1 MKRVFRGVLT
11 GVCIA
16 VLAASIGTTT
26 VFAAGPGSGSRFVD
40 ANGDG
45 VCDNYTA
52 AHSGAWVGYGSR
64 FVDANGDG
72 VCDNCT
78 AAHSGAWVGYG
89 SRFVDTNGDGVCDN
103 YAARRICM
111 PAWAGAMVFMG
122 EEINKHGVWL
132 CKAKKTSTE
141 LWNSTRIPSGG
152 CV

>member
-45 VCDNYTA
+45 VCDNCTAAHSGAWVGYGSRFVDANGDGVCDNYTA

-72 VCDNCT
+72 VCDN
-78 AAHSGAWVGYG
+78 
-89 SRFVDTNGDGVCDN
+89 
-103 YAARRICM
+103 YAAR
-111 PAWAGAMVFMG
+111 PHLHAGLGRGNGFHG
-122 EEINKHGVWL
+122 GRNK
-132 CKAKKTSTE
+132 
-141 LWNSTRIPSGG
+141 
-152 CV
+152 

>member
-64 FVDANGDG
+64 FVD
-72 VCDNCT
+72 
-78 AAHSGAWVGYG
+78 
-89 SRFVDTNGDGVCDN
+89 TNGDGVCDN
-103 YAARRICM
+103 YAAR
-111 PAWAGAMVFMG
+111 PHLHAGLGRGNGFHG
-122 EEINKHGVWL
+122 GRNK
-132 CKAKKTSTE
+132 
-141 LWNSTRIPSGG
+141 
-152 CV
+152 